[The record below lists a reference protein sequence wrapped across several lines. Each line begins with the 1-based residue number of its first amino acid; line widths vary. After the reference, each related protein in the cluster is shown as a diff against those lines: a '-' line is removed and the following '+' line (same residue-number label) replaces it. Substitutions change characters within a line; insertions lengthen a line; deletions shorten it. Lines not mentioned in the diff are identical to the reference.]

1 MYSRNRL
8 YISPEEQDRLG
19 SLRLLLGGAGLGSE
33 IAECAL
39 RLGIRHIH
47 IIDGDR

>member
-39 RLGIRHIH
+39 RLGSAISIL
-47 IIDGDR
+47 

>member
-19 SLRLLLGGAGLGSE
+19 SLRLLWEEPVWGVRLQSVPCVWGSA
-33 IAECAL
+33 ISIL
-39 RLGIRHIH
+39 
-47 IIDGDR
+47 